1 MIKTF
6 CSDGPSHGRE
16 CVTACLGKATT
27 NSGEDGVI
35 VEVPLVCDWSPEWL
49 HCASRFCVPE

>member
-16 CVTACLGKATT
+16 HVTACLGNATT
-27 NSGEDGVI
+27 NSGEDVVT
-35 VEVPLVCDWSPEWL
+35 VEVPLVCD
-49 HCASRFCVPE
+49 